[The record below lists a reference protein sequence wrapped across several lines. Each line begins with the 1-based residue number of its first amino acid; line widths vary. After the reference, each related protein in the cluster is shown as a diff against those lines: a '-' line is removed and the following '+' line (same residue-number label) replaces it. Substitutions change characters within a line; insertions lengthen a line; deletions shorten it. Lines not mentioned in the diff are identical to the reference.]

1 MAWSLAARFLGLGT
15 GTEPLD
21 PAEAYDDPLDFP
33 AGVVALGRGG
43 AGAIG
48 ALVRH
53 DGAHVGLLCLELRC
67 ERGRDAVAALAESL
81 PLGACQFLTVRW
93 PVAIDR
99 AAATWRARGR
109 GAGARIASLIADRYL
124 PALVDAGW
132 SEVRSLFVLARPDAE
147 TLHRDLLAIA
157 VGLPCPS
164 RPATLD
170 EVKLLVGDWFLPQA
184 DGDVT
189 IGWSVT
195 ELTAEPPS
203 DWARQILEE
212 RVLAGVPT
220 MLTLHLA
227 PAGAPEPISLAVRRQ
242 VQELD
247 AAIEARR
254 RNGRR
259 ADDLLI
265 ERRELLATV
274 TPVANPSERPRPARL
289 LIGCTVPS
297 ESARALRDEVEPL
310 LHRLGF
316 RVAAHGPRLS
326 RDLHLSCAPLVTPLV
341 GRGITLTSRGAA
353 LLTPQVAA
361 SADQG
366 DRRGG
371 GLPLGLRR
379 DGAALW
385 SGPSEGLLLTGAA
398 STATTLAQTWAL
410 GAAAH
415 GSRVA
420 VVATQGGWDAAAAM
434 LGAEVVPIALNL
446 GGALATLG
454 AERLRRQSG
463 GAPDGQINAWAAAL
477 TNLLTDLCPDLAE
490 DDLGDLTGALLVL
503 AEGALAWGEPLRLQ
517 ALVAQL
523 QIGGPA
529 ARHLAALLLSTL
541 GNESFRPLAN
551 DPAPLVVYDAS
562 ADHAGQRIAPPP
574 GCAAVAFHALLG
586 QLATEH
592 PDPHHARLIVID
604 DLSALLEGLA
614 GVGLLHELLAE
625 ARRLGATIWYVASSL
640 ATCPRDLLLA
650 LREHTPTVIASPD
663 APESLRLL
671 ARSLDLPPGLFDSLT
686 QATVGEVVVVR
697 TSDNPTSPRSS
708 QSAQPSVIPIRTLPL
723 PFPTPRR

>member
-1 MAWSLAARFLGLGT
+1 MAWSLAARLLGLGT
-15 GTEPLD
+15 GTEPSD
-21 PAEAYDDPLDFP
+21 PTETYDDPLSFP

-53 DGAHVGLLCLELRC
+53 DGAYVGLLCLEMRC
-67 ERGRDAVAALAESL
+67 ERGREEVAALAETL

-93 PVAIDR
+93 PVAAAR
-99 AAATWRARGR
+99 AAAAWRTRGR
-109 GAGARIASLIADRYL
+109 SSGASIANLIADRYL
-124 PALVDAGW
+124 PSLIDAGW
-132 SEVRSLFVLARPDAE
+132 SDVHSLFVLARPDAE
-147 TLHRDLLAIA
+147 SLHRDLLAIA
-157 VGLPCPS
+157 ASLPFPS

-184 DGDVT
+184 AGDVT

-212 RVLAGVPT
+212 SVLAGVPT

-242 VQELD
+242 LQELD
-247 AAIEARR
+247 SAIEARR
-254 RNGRR
+254 RHGRH

-289 LIGCTVPS
+289 LLGCTVPS

-316 RVAAHGPRLS
+316 HFAAHGPRLS
-326 RDLHLSCAPLVTPLV
+326 RDLHLSCAPLVAPLV

-353 LLTPQVAA
+353 LLAPQVAA

-366 DRRGG
+366 DRRGI
-371 GLPLGLRR
+371 LPLGLRR

-385 SGPSEGLLLTGAA
+385 PNHGEGLLITGAVG
-398 STATTLAQTWAL
+398 TATTLAQTWAL
-410 GAAAH
+410 GAAAQ

-420 VVATQGGWDAAAAM
+420 VVATHGGWDTPASA
-434 LGAEVVPIALNL
+434 LGAEVVSIALNL
-446 GGALATLG
+446 GGALSTLG
-454 AERLRRQSG
+454 IERLRRQPSG
-463 GAPDGQINAWAAAL
+463 TSDTQIGDWAAAL
-477 TNLLTDLCPDLAE
+477 TNILTDLCPDLAE

-523 QIGGPA
+523 QTGGSA
-529 ARHLAALLLSTL
+529 ARHLATLLLSTL
-541 GNESFRPLAN
+541 GNETFRATAG
-551 DPAPLVVYDAS
+551 DSASLVVYDAS
-562 ADHAGQRIAPPP
+562 SDHAGERIAPPP
-574 GCAAVAFHALLG
+574 GCAAVALHALLG

-592 PDPHHARLIVID
+592 PDPHHSRIIVID
-604 DLSALLEGLA
+604 DLSALLEGLS
-614 GVGLLHELLAE
+614 GIGLLHELLAE
-625 ARRLGATIWYVASSL
+625 ARRIGATIWYVASSL

-650 LREHTPTVIASPD
+650 LREHTLTLVVSPD

-671 ARSLDLPPGLFDSLT
+671 ARSLDLPLGLFDSLL
-686 QATVGEVVVVR
+686 QATVGEVVVVCPFER
-697 TSDNPTSPRSS
+697 DTSPRSTP
-708 QSAQPSVIPIRTLPL
+708 PSVIPIRTLPL
-723 PFPTPRR
+723 PFLTPRR